1 MMQNITLSA
10 DDAAVAKAR
19 NYAKSH
25 DTTLNQMIRD
35 YIHDI
40 ANKSERESFIDE
52 LLQLTQEHAGSPEP
66 GWKFNREEIHR
77 RGKWMN
83 E

>member
-10 DDAAVAKAR
+10 DETALAKAR
-19 NYAKSH
+19 SYAKKH
-25 DTTLNQMIRD
+25 NTTLNQLVRD
-35 YIHDI
+35 YLQEIVI
-40 ANKSERESFIDE
+40 KSERESFIDE
-52 LLQLTQEHAGSPEP
+52 LLKLTEEHSVCTEP
-66 GWKFNREEIHR
+66 GWKFNREELYL